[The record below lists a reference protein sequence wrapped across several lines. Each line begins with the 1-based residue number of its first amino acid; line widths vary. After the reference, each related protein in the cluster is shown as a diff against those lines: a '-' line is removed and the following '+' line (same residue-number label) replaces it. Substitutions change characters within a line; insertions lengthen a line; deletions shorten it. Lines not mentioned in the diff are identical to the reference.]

1 MSDMSTMSTMSTMY
15 TMSILPT
22 LIHLFINWEEWWF
35 CEIDSTCDEYL
46 LFSLEHVEG
55 CLLKPILVFISY
67 INKELSA
74 SET

>member
-1 MSDMSTMSTMSTMY
+1 MPPKQFCSHLRQDGQ
-15 TMSILPT
+15 IDLPT
-22 LIHLFINWEEWWF
+22 SPDCHIFIGVSKNAHLV
-35 CEIDSTCDEYL
+35 L